1 MADARTTEEIAG
13 GFIRARVGGTTRD
26 LPTLKIRAAREWRL
40 GFVEA
45 LGSVSP
51 TMLSLDLDA
60 LQVDGIAAMTGL
72 APLAQLAGDRILELV
87 VAYDPSAALG
97 GRDWLEEHAD
107 DADLYA
113 LLRVILGVVFPFV
126 TDLRSGLA
134 QLMALW
140 QSAARTNPD
149 LGRSIV
155 SSFTNGLPAITPSAP
170 PPSRKRSTTRRS

>member
-1 MADARTTEEIAG
+1 VADARTTEEVAG

-26 LPTLKIRAAREWRL
+26 LPTLKVRAAREWRL
-40 GFVEA
+40 GLVEA
-45 LGSVSP
+45 LVDASP
-51 TMLSLDLDA
+51 TMLGLDLDA
-60 LQVDGIAAMTGL
+60 LKSDGIAAMTGL
-72 APLAQLAGDRILELV
+72 APLAQLASDKILDLV
-87 VAYDPSAALG
+87 LAYDPSAALG

-107 DADLYA
+107 DAELYA

-140 QSAARTNPD
+140 QSAARTNPA

-155 SSFTNGLPAITPSAP
+155 SSFTSGSRAITPSAP

>member
-1 MADARTTEEIAG
+1 VADPRTTEEIAG

-26 LPTLKIRAAREWRL
+26 LPTLKIAAAREWRL
-40 GFVEA
+40 RLVEA

-51 TMLSLDLDA
+51 SMLSLDLDA
-60 LQVDGIAAMTGL
+60 LKGDGIAAMTGL
-72 APLAQLAGDRILELV
+72 APLAQMTSDRILDLV

-107 DADLYA
+107 DAELYA

-134 QLMALW
+134 QLMVLW

-155 SSFTNGLPAITPSAP
+155 SSFTSGLPATTPSAL
-170 PPSRKRSTTRRS
+170 PPSKKPSTKRSS